1 MSEIGADPTCVVYRT
16 DLGVVRLTEA
26 VADEFPRSFRGERAQ
41 FHDNLMAW
49 LEAATDRGASL
60 DRIVIR
66 LSQYRKWTGR

>member
-1 MSEIGADPTCVVYRT
+1 VSEIGADRTCVVYRT
-16 DLGVVRLTEA
+16 ALGVVRLTEA
-26 VADEFPRSFRGERAQ
+26 VADDFPRLFREERAR

-49 LEAATDRGASL
+49 LETATDKGASL